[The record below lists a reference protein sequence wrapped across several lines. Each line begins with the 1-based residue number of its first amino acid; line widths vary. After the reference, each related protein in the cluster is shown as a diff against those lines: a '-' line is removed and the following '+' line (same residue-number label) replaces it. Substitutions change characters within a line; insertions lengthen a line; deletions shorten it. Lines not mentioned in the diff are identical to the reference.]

1 MWGFSFH
8 HLHMQISLERSL
20 YVSHQSRF
28 AQLCGKLVSLCLIGC
43 RRQST
48 LQCHAPGLVL
58 FRMQF
63 LEGEQIHRVEEG
75 GKNVRKT
82 KTIGWREVLARTL
95 YLHPLLYRVVHHSM
109 SPQTF
114 LISNDKYT
122 KLSFIVL
129 EIIPFF
135 KCAIKKV

>member
-1 MWGFSFH
+1 M
-8 HLHMQISLERSL
+8 
-20 YVSHQSRF
+20 SHQSRF
-28 AQLCGKLVSLCLIGC
+28 AQLCGKLLSLCLIGC
-43 RRQST
+43 RLQCK

-63 LEGEQIHRVEEG
+63 LEGEQIHHLGE
-75 GKNVRKT
+75 KKMCI
-82 KTIGWREVLARTL
+82 KQTIGWREVLARTL
-95 YLHPLLYRVVHHSM
+95 YLHPLLYRVVHHSV

-129 EIIPFF
+129 EMIPFF
-135 KCAIKKV
+135 KCAIKRVWLKVPN